1 MTGLFCL
8 IRSSQA
14 HGRSAFAR
22 GQSRI
27 HSTRMAFTTILL
39 PFLCFLVSS
48 TAKQNCSEC
57 SLFPVGEDLSS
68 EFQLK
73 ASEKGVKLVY
83 LQVKIT
89 GNDSYS
95 PLNVQDEFLPDWWV
109 YARSISE
116 PMLSLPYDYDALSL
130 GLLNYQVRSMIV
142 PLKENP
148 AGCLVALNSSCQNKV
163 IGSALLKNV
172 TITIHKVDV
181 VCVQDIKDYKWFQLL
196 YHEDNLEYDCCIRE
210 KISGEIRCNQSARN
224 TPWLEA
230 FNVVLFMLQGVLVLY
245 FPAFPLALPDFIF
258 NFQEELEKEQQED
271 EKLKNELDRNRRR
284 LDANSQDSHDNQGQ
298 LELQDPHYYQRDSTV
313 EGDQNLYPEREI
325 SVIID
330 HGSPF
335 SCCRRSVTNIPDR
348 SEYEQLGPDH
358 ADNQR
363 QDPQDGRDHHDQRES
378 GTGGDQHPSEQMLVY
393 MDDSSPTTC
402 CNLLRRVIFS
412 NYSGSLRHL
421 KFSFNIKLAFL
432 VFCVAPTFFYLR
444 LLLALTIKRRVFDE
458 TAAKKKASLDGGQ
471 LFSMGFF
478 HLGAAF
484 DVFLLI
490 FAISVPLVAV
500 LFSRPQD
507 FLLDGKCWTC
517 GENFSS
523 VGIGE
528 DLRKHIEVW
537 QLNLRRFVMWIFKTH
552 SSIITWAIE
561 CTACVRHIKPSERL
575 KRSLVNACYVPVY
588 TIILTIFGV
597 VLGVFG
603 LFILLVGFILA
614 TVWYSPLVFVL
625 NVAYRRMFGAYILF
639 VGSSFRIIIVKSSHI
654 SSVFP
659 IFLVL
664 FPIVVLV
671 PLAVI
676 MAVALCMF
684 FLPYWLYLP
693 GFLAILSARFL
704 VRMFGLTVMGLVF
717 NREILSN
724 FLAFVVAAVTNLLL
738 CYYNFQNAYKEI
750 KVMIFKYR
758 QKHRPRN
765 CSVDTGKEDSF
776 PEDLYW
782 HVIDDHRVLPIIP
795 EFYRLLRKMALI
807 LIFVFLAFC
816 SAILFSDPHDFGTA
830 YLTIYL
836 FATGAIAGLVFKGMT
851 IGKRFTG
858 ERKQKMKK
866 QIEDAVIS
874 FYQSSP

>member
-1 MTGLFCL
+1 
-8 IRSSQA
+8 
-14 HGRSAFAR
+14 
-22 GQSRI
+22 
-27 HSTRMAFTTILL
+27 MALKTILL
-39 PFLCFLVSS
+39 LFLCFLVSS
-48 TAKQNCSEC
+48 TAEQNCSEYQC
-57 SLFPVGEDLSS
+57 SLVPVGEDLSS

-73 ASEKGVKLVY
+73 ESEKGVKLVY

-95 PLNVQDEFLPDWWV
+95 PLNVPDEFLPDWWV

-130 GLLNYQVRSMIV
+130 GLLNYQVRSMTV

-148 AGCLVALNSSCQNKV
+148 VGCLVALNSSCQNKV

-172 TITIHKVDV
+172 TRTIHKEDV
-181 VCVQDIKDYKWFQLL
+181 VCVQDIKDYNWFQLL
-196 YHEDNLEYDCCIRE
+196 YHEDNLEYDCCITE

-224 TPWLEA
+224 TPWIEA
-230 FNVVLFMLQGVLVLY
+230 FNVVLLMLQGVLVLY
-245 FPAFPLALPDFIF
+245 FPAFPLVIPDFIF

-271 EKLKNELDRNRRR
+271 EKLKNELDRNRRGQ
-284 LDANSQDSHDNQGQ
+284 DINSQDSHDNQGQ
-298 LELQDPHYYQRDSTV
+298 ELQDRHYYQRDSTA
-313 EGDQNLYPEREI
+313 EGDQNLYPEPEI

-330 HGSPF
+330 DGSLF
-335 SCCRRSVTNIPDR
+335 SCCRRSDTNIPDR
-348 SEYEQLGPDH
+348 SEYEQFDTSYQ
-358 ADNQR
+358 AYNQR
-363 QDPQDGRDHHDQRES
+363 QDPQDGRDDHGQRES

-402 CNLLRRVIFS
+402 CNLLRRVISS

-432 VFCVAPTFFYLR
+432 VFWVAPTFFYLR

-471 LFSMGFF
+471 LFSMDFF

-484 DVFLLI
+484 DIFILI
-490 FAISVPLVAV
+490 FAVSVPLVAV

-507 FLLDGKCWTC
+507 FLLDRKCC
-517 GENFSS
+517 ICREHYSS

-528 DLRKHIEVW
+528 DLRSHIEKW
-537 QLNLRRFVMWIFKTH
+537 QLSLRRFVMWIFKTH

-575 KRSLVNACYVPVY
+575 KRRLVSACCVPVY

-603 LFILLVGFILA
+603 LLILLVGFILA
-614 TVWYSPLVFVL
+614 TVWYSPLVCVR
-625 NVAYRRMFGAYILF
+625 NIAYRRIYGAYILF
-639 VGSSFRIIIVKSSHI
+639 VGSSFRIIIVKSAHI
-654 SSVFP
+654 STVLP

-664 FPIVVLV
+664 LPFVFLVV
-671 PLAVI
+671 LAVI
-676 MAVALCMF
+676 TIVAIFIF
-684 FLPYWLYLP
+684 FLPIYWLYLP
-693 GFLAILSARFL
+693 CFLAILSARFL

-750 KVMIFKYR
+750 KDMIFKYR
-758 QKHRPRN
+758 QKYRPQN

-776 PEDLYW
+776 PEKLFW
-782 HVIDDHRVLPIIP
+782 HVIDDRRVLPIIS
-795 EFYRLLRKMALI
+795 EFYCMVRKMALI

-816 SAILFSDPHDFGTA
+816 SAILFSDPRDFGAA

-858 ERKQKMKK
+858 ARKQKIEK